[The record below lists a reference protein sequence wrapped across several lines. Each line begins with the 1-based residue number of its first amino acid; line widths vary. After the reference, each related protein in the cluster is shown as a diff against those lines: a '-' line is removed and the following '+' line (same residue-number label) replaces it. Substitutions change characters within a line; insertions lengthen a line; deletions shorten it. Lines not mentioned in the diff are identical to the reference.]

1 MISFVIT
8 GEPRG
13 KGRPRARTV
22 RTKSGSSFVSIYT
35 DAETRKYEEFI
46 AKCAG
51 AVMTGKKPLTIPLS
65 IDLEINS
72 PIPASWSKKKQQ
84 QASLGLI
91 LPTTKPDIDNIGKA
105 VLDGMNGVVYED
117 DKLIVD
123 IASKKRY
130 SLTPCIKVTIREAM
144 PCLGIDAL

>member
-1 MISFVIT
+1 MISFTIT

-22 RTKSGSSFVSIYT
+22 RTKSGSSFISMYT

-51 AVMTGKKPLTIPLS
+51 AVMTGKKPLTIPV
-65 IDLEINS
+65 DVHLEIHS
-72 PIPASWSKKKQQ
+72 PIPGSWSNKKQQ
-84 QASLGLI
+84 QAAMGQI
-91 LPTTKPDIDNIGKA
+91 MPTTKPDIDNIGKA
-105 VLDGMNGVVYED
+105 VLDGMNGIVYED
-117 DKLIVD
+117 DKFIVD
-123 IASKKRY
+123 IALKKRY
-130 SLTPCIKVTIREAM
+130 SFTPCIKVTIREAI